1 MAHNGYPELWRYDKA
16 EKDALRTRKF
26 AVTHNLEIRSLVTG
40 FGEVGRPPGSNRRKT
55 QPRKQF
61 SPAGCGWQRR

>member
-40 FGEVGRPPGSNRRKT
+40 FGEVRRLT
-55 QPRKQF
+55 LPYRV
-61 SPAGCGWQRR
+61 R